1 MPLSVLFWILVILT
15 VITGFLQTMMGY
27 NLIGTI
33 IILLIADFVVLGA
46 NLETEKRKHRKGSKI
61 TTKLEG
67 IERACSGIFEHIKGI
82 SSNPGLGISEKQSD
96 NINYLLDKMA
106 KKALTI
112 EERLNQFGETLASSI
127 SSLDE
132 RIRNLETGEKIETE
146 EVEEPVAEE
155 TVEIKPVTEEQTVEE
170 PSSTEEV
177 SSSEGTESF

>member
-27 NLIGTI
+27 NLLTAI

-46 NLETEKRKHRKGSKI
+46 NLETEKRKHKRGSKI

-67 IERACSGIFEHIKGI
+67 IERACSGIFEHIRGL
-82 SSNPGLGISEKQSD
+82 NPGLGISEKQSD

-106 KKALTI
+106 KKALGI

-127 SSLDE
+127 SSLDK
-132 RIRNLETGEKIETE
+132 RVRNLETGEKTE

-155 TVEIKPVTEEQTVEE
+155 TVEIKPVTEEQTSEE
-170 PSSTEEV
+170 PSSTEEM
-177 SSSEGTESF
+177 SSSEDTKSF

>member
-46 NLETEKRKHRKGSKI
+46 NLETEKRKHRKGSEI

-67 IERACSGIFEHIKGI
+67 IEKACSGIFEHIRGI
-82 SSNPGLGISEKQSD
+82 TSNPGLGISEKQSD

-132 RIRNLETGEKIETE
+132 RIRNLETGEKTE
-146 EVEEPVAEE
+146 EVEEPVAEDI
-155 TVEIKPVTEEQTVEE
+155 VEIKPVTEEQTVEE

-177 SSSEGTESF
+177 SSSEDTKSF